1 MVDPACPT
9 RAALTGILF
18 VLEVGLP
25 REMLPQEMGCGTTC
39 WRRFEEWHEA
49 GVQERLHRTLL
60 DYLGQAVEIE
70 RRATF
75 RRPGLLVPGT

>member
-1 MVDPACPT
+1 
-9 RAALTGILF
+9 
-18 VLEVGLP
+18 
-25 REMLPQEMGCGTTC
+25 MGCGTTC

-70 RRATF
+70 RRAPF